1 MGYINVVTLAQA
13 KEYLRVDDDLTED
26 DAAITIMI
34 NSALAYIEKETR
46 VFVFAR
52 DIDYRLINGCITIY
66 DAPINSAVL
75 PVEADLT
82 IENYTLYD
90 TYAFGSTNTVLTL
103 NVGHVLPADVPNE
116 VRTVALKIIDLLY
129 YEKDTGKT
137 FPDDMDSITRLLL
150 GQLKRFVI

>member
-1 MGYINVVTLAQA
+1 MAYINVITLAQA

-34 NSALAYIEKETR
+34 NSALSYIEKKTR

-52 DIDYRLINGCITIY
+52 DIDYRFINGCISVY
-66 DAPINSAVL
+66 DAPINSEVL
-75 PVEADLT
+75 PIAADME
-82 IENYTLYD
+82 IEILTLYSN
-90 TYAFGSTNTVLTL
+90 YQFESGNTVLTL
-103 NVGHVLPADVPNE
+103 NVGHVLPADVPDE

-129 YEKDTGKT
+129 YEKDTGKS
-137 FPDDMDSITRLLL
+137 FPDDMDSITRLML

>member
-1 MGYINVVTLAQA
+1 MAYIDVITLAQA

-34 NSALAYIEKETR
+34 NSALSYVEKKTR

-52 DIDYRLINGCITIY
+52 DIDYRLINGCISVY
-66 DAPINSAVL
+66 DFPINSAVS

-90 TYAFGSTNTVLTL
+90 TYQFESNNTILTL
-103 NVGHVLPADVPNE
+103 NVGHVLPTDVPDE

-129 YEKDTGKT
+129 YEKDTGKS
-137 FPDDMDSITRLLL
+137 FPDDMDSITKLML

>member
-1 MGYINVVTLAQA
+1 MAYIDVITLAQA

-26 DAAITIMI
+26 DAAINIMI

-52 DIDYRLINGCITIY
+52 DIDYRFINGCITIY

-75 PVEADLT
+75 PIEADLT
-82 IENYTLYD
+82 IKNYTLYD
-90 TYAFGSTNTVLTL
+90 TYAFESSNTVLTL
-103 NVGHVLPADVPNE
+103 NVGHVLPANVPDE

-129 YEKDTGKT
+129 YEKDTGKS
-137 FPDDMDSITRLLL
+137 FPDDMDSITRLML